1 MVIRIGIIG
10 KTNTGKTTFFNSA
23 TLSSSEISTYP
34 FTTKTPESSI
44 ANAITLCV
52 HMEFNV
58 QDEPNNSKC
67 MDGWRYV
74 PVELIDLPG
83 LIKDAW
89 KGKGLGNQFLSIA
102 AQSDALLHVVDC
114 SGSID
119 ASGKISE
126 VGTGDPVS
134 DFADIEEELIMWY
147 QKILEGNRDKVSKNI
162 NSGTELVDALTDLY
176 MGIGVKKNH
185 VIKALKISELEEKKF
200 DDYDSQDT
208 KQFAKILRK
217 ISKPTLIVANKI
229 DVPGAD
235 KNFNRLR
242 ERYNEVI
249 TVPASADSE
258 LTLRRAEQQQLI
270 KYSPGS
276 EQFDIVNLEKLNEKQ
291 KSALD
296 FIKKDIM
303 GEYMRTGVQFAI
315 NVTVFKLLKMNS
327 VYPVANEETL
337 SDKKGRIL
345 PDLILVKEGAT
356 IKDLAN
362 EIHTDLSKGL
372 LYGKDLRYNL
382 RLPTHYQ
389 LRDRDVVSLVSAT
402 KKQSSQK

>member
-89 KGKGLGNQFLSIA
+89 KGKGLGNQFLSVA

-208 KQFAKILRK
+208 KHLAKILRK

-276 EQFDIVNLEKLNEKQ
+276 EQFDIVNLEKLNKKQ

-327 VYPVANEETL
+327 VYPVANEDTL

-362 EIHTDLSKGL
+362 EIHTDLAKGL

-389 LRDRDVVSLVSAT
+389 LRDRDVVSLISAT

>member
-208 KQFAKILRK
+208 KHLAKILRK

-276 EQFDIVNLEKLNEKQ
+276 EQFDIVNLEKLNKKQ

-327 VYPVANEETL
+327 VYPVANEDTL

-362 EIHTDLSKGL
+362 EIHTDLAKGL

-389 LRDRDVVSLVSAT
+389 LRDRDVVSLISAT

>member
-1 MVIRIGIIG
+1 MTIKIGIIG

-23 TLSSSEISTYP
+23 TLDTSEISSYP
-34 FTTKTPESSI
+34 FTTKEAKISTG
-44 ANAITLCV
+44 NAITLCV
-52 HMEFNV
+52 HPEFNV

-67 MDGWRYV
+67 VDGWRYI
-74 PVELIDLPG
+74 PIELIDLPG

-114 SGSID
+114 SGGID
-119 ASGKISE
+119 SSGKITE
-126 VGTGDPVS
+126 AGTGDPVS

-147 QKILEGNRDKVSKNI
+147 QKIMEGNRDKVSKLI
-162 NSGTELVDALTDLY
+162 KSGTEIIDALTELY
-176 MGIGVKKNH
+176 QGIGVKKLH
-185 VIKALKISELEEKKF
+185 VIEALKLLNLEEKEF
-200 DDYDSQDT
+200 DNFDTTDT
-208 KQFAKILRK
+208 KKLAKLLRK

-229 DVPGAD
+229 DVSGAD

-242 ERYNEVI
+242 ERYNENIV
-249 TVPASADSE
+249 VPASADSE
-258 LTLRRAEQQQLI
+258 LTLRGAEQQDFI

-276 EQFDIVNLEKLNEKQ
+276 EQFDIIKPESLNEKQ
-291 KSALD
+291 QNALE

-327 VYPVANEETL
+327 IYPVANEDNL
-337 SDKKGRIL
+337 SDKKGRVL
-345 PDLILVKEGAT
+345 PDLILLKNGAT

-362 EIHTDLSKGL
+362 EIHTDLTKGL
-372 LYGKDLRYNL
+372 LYAKDLRYNL

-389 LRDRDVVSLVSAT
+389 LRDRDVISLVSAT
-402 KKQSSQK
+402 KKQSS

>member
-1 MVIRIGIIG
+1 MTIKIGIIG

-23 TLSSSEISTYP
+23 TLASSEISTYP
-34 FTTKTPESSI
+34 FTTKKPES
-44 ANAITLCV
+44 ATGHAITLCV
-52 HMEFNV
+52 HMEFKV
-58 QDEPNNSKC
+58 KDEPNNSKC
-67 MDGWRYV
+67 VDGWRYI
-74 PVELIDLPG
+74 PIELIDLPG

-119 ASGKISE
+119 STGKITE
-126 VGTGDPVS
+126 AGNGDPVS

-147 QKILEGNRDKVSKNI
+147 QKILEGNREKMSKNLKNDVDI
-162 NSGTELVDALTDLY
+162 VDAFTELY

-185 VIKALKISELEEKKF
+185 VKQALKICGLEEKEF
-200 DDYDSQDT
+200 DNFDFHDT
-208 KQFAKILRK
+208 KEFAKILRK

-258 LTLRRAEQQQLI
+258 LTLRRAEQQELI

-276 EQFDIVNLEKLNEKQ
+276 EQFEIIQSERLNQKQ
-291 KSALD
+291 GDALD

-315 NVTVFKLLKMNS
+315 NVTVFKLLKMNA

-337 SDKKGRIL
+337 TDKKGRIL
-345 PDLILVKEGAT
+345 PDLILLKDGAT
-356 IKDLAN
+356 VKDLAN
-362 EIHTDLSKGL
+362 EIHTTLSKGL
-372 LYGKDLRYNL
+372 LYAKDLRYNL

-389 LRDRDVVSLVSAT
+389 LLDRDVISLVSAT
-402 KKQSSQK
+402 KKSTA

>member
-1 MVIRIGIIG
+1 MTIKIGIIG

-23 TLSSSEISTYP
+23 TLSSTEISTYP
-34 FTTKTPESSI
+34 FTTKKPQTGT
-44 ANAITLCV
+44 AQAITLCV

-58 QDEPNNSKC
+58 QDQPNNSKC
-67 MDGWRYV
+67 VDGWRYI
-74 PVELIDLPG
+74 PIELIDLPG

-119 ASGKISE
+119 ATGKISE
-126 VGTGDPVS
+126 PGSGDPVS
-134 DFADIEEELIMWY
+134 DFADIEEELVMWY
-147 QKILEGNRDKVSKNI
+147 QKILEGNRDKISRNI
-162 NSGTELVDALTDLY
+162 RDGEDTVEAITELY
-176 MGIGVKKNH
+176 RGIGVKKNH
-185 VIKALKISELEEKKF
+185 VTQALKITNLEETAF
-200 DDYDSQDT
+200 DDFGITET
-208 KQFAKILRK
+208 KEFAKILRK

-229 DVPGAD
+229 DIPGAD

-258 LTLRRAEQQQLI
+258 LTLRRAEQQELI

-276 EQFDIVNLEKLNEKQ
+276 EQFDIVQPEKLNDKQ
-291 KSALD
+291 TNALD

-315 NVTVFKLLKMNS
+315 NVTVFKLLKMNA
-327 VYPVANEETL
+327 VYPVADENTL
-337 SDKKGRIL
+337 SDKKGNIL
-345 PDLILVKEGAT
+345 PDLILLKDGAT
-356 IKDLAN
+356 VKDLAN
-362 EIHTDLSKGL
+362 EIHTGLSKGL
-372 LYGKDLRYNL
+372 LHAKDLRYNL

-389 LRDRDVVSLVSAT
+389 LRDRDVISLISAT
-402 KKQSSQK
+402 KKASG